1 MDIISHY
8 ETCLEKYKDTHKGV
22 DWPNRRDA
30 AKRYGVMLD
39 VIGGRP
45 RKSVSLLDFGCGA
58 SHLYEYIRRHRLR
71 MINYSGLDLSEK
83 FIELSR
89 KKYPHIPYYCL
100 DVLDE
105 QAAFPSFDYIIM
117 NGVFTE
123 KTSLTYREMLR
134 YFKTVILKVFHK
146 ARYGLAF
153 NVMSKQVDWE
163 RDDLFHLEF
172 DVLADFLKK
181 HVSRHFIFRHDY
193 GLYEYTTYVYRQ
205 PQRSVR
211 GGSGPRPWQK

>member
-1 MDIISHY
+1 MHIVSHY
-8 ETCLEKYKDTHKGV
+8 EACLEKYKDTHKGV

-30 AKRYGVMLD
+30 VTRYGVMLD

-45 RKSVSLLDFGCGA
+45 RKRVTMLDFGCGA
-58 SHLYEYIRRHRLR
+58 SHLYEYMRRHKLHT
-71 MINYSGLDLSEK
+71 IDYSGLDISEK

-89 KKYPHIPYYCL
+89 KKHPHITYYCL

-105 QAAFPSFDYIIM
+105 QAALPSFDYIVM

-123 KTSLTYREMLR
+123 KTTLTYREMLG
-134 YFKTVILKVFHK
+134 YFQTVIQKVFNK
-146 ARYGLAF
+146 ARIGLAF

-163 RDDLFHLEF
+163 RKDLFHLEF
-172 DVLADFLKK
+172 DVLAAFLKT

-193 GLYEYTTYVYRQ
+193 GLYEYTTYVYRHPQ
-205 PQRSVR
+205 PSGR
-211 GGSGPRPWQK
+211 GGSGPRTWRK